1 MPCYTCPAYAS
12 ALNRTSIVA
21 GPSSSTSTSP
31 DQRSQSGEYRDQLDE
46 LESDSEAGTDVN
58 DAENDSDSWS
68 IASSRS
74 SLIVFEE
81 SMGWSDGDSL
91 TEEDRHA
98 TKVDQEFAKHVQD
111 RERESQTMKNHF
123 IKPRP
128 EDDSR
133 HVSWTGRL
141 GSRRSVEEIEE
152 AIRLAT
158 GGQSRLVVCHNEN
171 RPCAECRF
179 EPTSEGPSLDETPDV
194 VILPLE
200 VVNDKDSD
208 YVGAWSR
215 LREGERDIR
224 DWIQVTSVGI
234 VQHSDSSRHAR
245 RAVPRLKRQ
254 LLRMLNTPIRDFAL
268 GFTLLGS
275 ALTIYTLT
283 NQGLYYSPPIECTL
297 ENGNLS
303 TFLFRLLDM
312 SNIELGVR
320 LSYNGSFSLEG
331 LKEIPLG

>member
-1 MPCYTCPAYAS
+1 M
-12 ALNRTSIVA
+12 V
-21 GPSSSTSTSP
+21 
-31 DQRSQSGEYRDQLDE
+31 DEYRDREDE

-81 SMGWSDGDSL
+81 SIEESMGDSDGDSI
-91 TEEDRHA
+91 TEEEDRHA
-98 TKVDQEFAKHVQD
+98 HAAKVDQDFAKHVQD
-111 RERESQTMKNHF
+111 RERESQTIKNHF

-128 EDDSR
+128 EHDSR

-141 GSRRSVEEIEE
+141 GSRRSVEEIVE
-152 AIRLAT
+152 AIRVAT
-158 GGQSRLVVCHNEN
+158 GGQSRLVACHNAN

-179 EPTSEGPSLDETPDV
+179 EPANEGPSLDETPDIV
-194 VILPLE
+194 LLPLE

-208 YVGAWSR
+208 FVGAWSR
-215 LREGERDIR
+215 LREGEKDIR
-224 DWIQVTSVGI
+224 GWIHVTSVGI
-234 VQHSDSSRHAR
+234 IHHSDSSRHAR

-283 NQGLYYSPPIECTL
+283 NQGLFYSPPIECTL

-312 SNIELGVR
+312 SNVELGVR

-331 LKEIPLG
+331 LKKIPLD